1 MTKICQDVLC
11 KLHVA
16 LKCSKEKLQIWTSA
30 ASHSRYKTS
39 TVVQC
44 SQPSCH
50 LCSDPLLWEFCTCGK
65 SIQGLFF
72 LVLAICVSQA
82 AVENPLLPFP
92 GEILSVGKFMEM
104 LGIYLYI
111 YITSSGMCELELFWC
126 QATFA
131 SDFRTFCD
139 VIPHDSRWFL
149 SVLSQSSI
157 PAPPPFRA
165 AAAPAPSW
173 CAWQA
178 EMVELSNCGTL
189 WNIVKLFLSSRKPR
203 MPMVCHLCQWSF
215 QGFGYKQIEMV
226 SFSFGCSC
234 LHTDHRFEKKTMCI
248 ASLLPSEHIS
258 WYLWHFPSSTR
269 PTWEYDFNWHR
280 WRPLILT
287 RDLKSNDVAETWTL
301 RQTRILRI
309 T

>member
-1 MTKICQDVLC
+1 MSRCAV
-11 KLHVA
+11 HVA
-16 LKCSKEKLQIWTSA
+16 RGTDMFKRKAPNMNIRCKSFKIQNFHSCSVFTDVHSLLVISA
-30 ASHSRYKTS
+30 LIPCFESFAPAANPSRD
-39 TVVQC
+39 C
-44 SQPSCH
+44 
-50 LCSDPLLWEFCTCGK
+50 
-65 SIQGLFF
+65 FF
-72 LVLAICVSQA
+72 LCWQYVS
-82 AVENPLLPFP
+82 VRLLSKIHSCRSLVT
-92 GEILSVGKFMEM
+92 ILSVGKFMEM
-104 LGIYLYI
+104 LGIYHESEYI
-111 YITSSGMCELELFWC
+111 YIYISLSGMCELELFWC

-131 SDFRTFCD
+131 SDFRTFRD

-189 WNIVKLFLSSRKPR
+189 WNIVELFLSSRKPR
-203 MPMVCHLCQWSF
+203 MPMVCHICQWSF
-215 QGFGYKQIEMV
+215 QGFGYKQVEMV

-269 PTWEYDFNWHR
+269 PTWEYDSFNWHR

-287 RDLKSNDVAETWTL
+287 RDL
-301 RQTRILRI
+301 I
-309 T
+309 